1 MQLVVPAD
9 EGFLSL
15 NQWQPFSKNG
25 ADHVFRE
32 ADRFL
37 EIIDMFDA
45 HLISNNPQLRN
56 EF

>member
-32 ADRFL
+32 ADIL

-45 HLISNNPQLRN
+45 LLISNNPLLRN